1 VNYRH
6 AFHAGNFADVV
17 KHTILTR
24 ILAYL
29 MKKDAAFRVIDTH
42 AGIGLYDLLSSE
54 AERTGEWQAGIA
66 RLIDAKLPAPVA
78 QLLAPYLGAVRA
90 QNGDGRL
97 RYYPGSPM
105 ITRHMLRPQDRLMAL
120 ELHPTD
126 AWALRKNFAD
136 DFQVRV
142 TTLDGWAAM
151 GTHLPPKEKRGLVL
165 VDPPFEE
172 KGEFTRMAQ
181 SLEKAHARWPGGI
194 YAYWYPIKEPREVD
208 AYIKALKGTRIP
220 KILRIELTIDNPT
233 TPPRLHGTGMVV
245 VNPPYVLEQELRTV
259 MPVLTN
265 LLSDEGRGRWSVE
278 WVAGERGVISEL
290 NK

>member
-1 VNYRH
+1 MNYRH

-29 MKKDAAFRVIDTH
+29 MKKDAGFRVIDTH
-42 AGIGLYDLLSSE
+42 AGVGLYDLLGNE

-66 RLIDAKLPAPVA
+66 RVADAELPGPVA
-78 QLLAPYLGAVRA
+78 ELVAPYLSAVQA
-90 QNGDGRL
+90 QNRDGRL

-172 KGEFTRMAQ
+172 KGEFARMAQ
-181 SLEKAHARWPGGI
+181 SLQKAHARWPGGI
-194 YAYWYPIKEPREVD
+194 YAYWYPIKEPRDVD
-208 AYIKALKGTRIP
+208 AYVKALKATGIP
-220 KILRIELTIDNPT
+220 KILRIELSVDAPSE
-233 TPPRLHGTGMVV
+233 PPRLHGTGMVV
-245 VNPPYVLEQELRTV
+245 VNPPYVLEAEMRTV
-259 MPVLTN
+259 LPVLAE
-265 LLSDEGRGRWSVE
+265 LLGADGRGRWSVD
-278 WVAGERGVISEL
+278 WVAGE
-290 NK
+290 

>member
-1 VNYRH
+1 MNYRH

-17 KHTILTR
+17 KHIILTR

-42 AGIGLYDLLSSE
+42 AGIGLYDLFGNE
-54 AERTGEWQAGIA
+54 AERTGEWQDGIG
-66 RLIDAKLPAPVA
+66 RLIDAKPPAPFA
-78 QLLAPYLGAVRA
+78 ELIAPYLGAVRA
-90 QNGDGRL
+90 RNSDGRL

-105 ITRHMLRPQDRLMAL
+105 ITRHMLRSQDRLMAL
-120 ELHPTD
+120 ELHPSD

-194 YAYWYPIKEPREVD
+194 YAYWYPIKDVTEVN
-208 AYIKALKGTRIP
+208 AYIKALKASGIP
-220 KILRIELTIDNPT
+220 KILRIELTIDSPA
-233 TPPRLHGTGMVV
+233 TPPRLHGTGMIV
-245 VNPPYVLEQELRTV
+245 VNPPFVLEQEMRTV
-259 MPVLTN
+259 LPVLAE
-265 LLSDEGRGRWSVE
+265 LLGVEGRGRWSVD
-278 WVAGERGVISEL
+278 WVAGE
-290 NK
+290 